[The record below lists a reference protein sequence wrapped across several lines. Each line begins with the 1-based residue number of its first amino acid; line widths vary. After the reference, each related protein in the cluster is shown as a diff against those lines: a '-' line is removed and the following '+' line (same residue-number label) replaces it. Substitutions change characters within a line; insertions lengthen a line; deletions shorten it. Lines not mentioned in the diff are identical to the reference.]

1 MLNVYEFDGSV
12 QPGAKGNHFEVYRE
26 TPDVIVPLFYA
37 ETLDEAVKFCYAS
50 GNNFTIH
57 TLEAWEK
64 EYGEM

>member
-1 MLNVYEFDGSV
+1 MLNIYEFDGSV
-12 QPGAKGNHFEVYRE
+12 QPGAKGNHYEVYDE
-26 TPDVIVPLFYA
+26 NKVIDLLFYA

-50 GNNFTIH
+50 GNNFTVN